1 MLKPLPQLLMDMQA
15 ETIRRA
21 ELKKAC
27 EDAFRTE
34 CWACGKE
41 LKYHEVREEPLRHP
55 GTGEV
60 EAVEICQRCKDLD
73 VLEKWR

>member
-1 MLKPLPQLLMDMQA
+1 MLKPLTQFLLDAQE
-15 ETIRRA
+15 ETLRGG
-21 ELKKAC
+21 
-27 EDAFRTE
+27 TYE